1 MCGVCVIRPKQIEFV
16 ELIFCDSD
24 GSPESQQFSH
34 NCQKIGHA
42 EICFE
47 TVKMNFPVK
56 LSGHQI

>member
-24 GSPESQQFSH
+24 GSPVSQQFSH

-42 EICFE
+42 EI
-47 TVKMNFPVK
+47 
-56 LSGHQI
+56 LL